1 MRKVQPEN
9 VMLVPDQTAAGGE
22 RVKILDFGIA
32 KLAMGMGQPGA
43 MPTRTGVLMGTD
55 QAFSL
60 FRRDRLSGSARYLIQ
75 DRQCWDEACDIDYEL
90 CDMSG

>member
-1 MRKVQPEN
+1 MVLGRADRQDFVKV
-9 VMLVPDQTAAGGE
+9 V
-22 RVKILDFGIA
+22 DFGIA
-32 KLAMGMGQPGA
+32 RSLDAAPGRHTA
-43 MPTRTGVLMGTD
+43 SGAVIGTD
-55 QAFSL
+55 QAFSF

>member
-1 MRKVQPEN
+1 MVKDPE
-9 VMLVPDQTAAGGE
+9 AAGGE
-22 RVKILDFGIA
+22 RAKVLDFGIA
-32 KLAMGMGQPGA
+32 KIAEEPNLKTQAGS
-43 MPTRTGVLMGTD
+43 VLGTD
-55 QAFSL
+55 QAFSF